1 MNNTN
6 LINNLEEK
14 NLLIKIK
21 EFISSMYYIT
31 EESGE
36 DIYSDLGKK
45 KKIKL
50 FDKFSSIFKKEI
62 EEGKIEYSYDD
73 YYDYTWCIAS
83 ISFSSVSITL
93 EGEVDDEELESL
105 FINLKYVTVSI
116 NDSDIFISNNEKYN
130 SVLEIISNTLKNM

>member
-62 EEGKIEYSYDD
+62 EEGKIKYTYDD
-73 YYDYTWCIAS
+73 YYDYSWCIAS
-83 ISFSSVSITL
+83 ISFSSISIEL
-93 EGEVDDEELESL
+93 EGEAYDEELESL

-116 NDSDIFISNNEKYN
+116 NDNDIFINNNEKYN

>member
-14 NLLIKIK
+14 NLLTKIK
-21 EFISSMYYIT
+21 NFISSMYYIT
-31 EESGE
+31 EEAGE

-45 KKIKL
+45 GKIKL
-50 FDKFSSIFKKEI
+50 FNEFSSIFKKEI

-116 NDSDIFISNNEKYN
+116 NDSDIFINNNEKYN
-130 SVLEIISNTLKNM
+130 SVLEIISNILKNM

>member
-1 MNNTN
+1 MNKTN

-21 EFISSMYYIT
+21 EFVSFMYQIT

-62 EEGKIEYSYDD
+62 EEGKIGYTYDD
-73 YYDYTWCIAS
+73 YYDYSWCIAS
-83 ISFSSVSITL
+83 ISFSSISIEL
-93 EGEVDDEELESL
+93 EGEAYDEELESL

-116 NDSDIFISNNEKYN
+116 NDNNIFINNNEKYN

>member
-50 FDKFSSIFKKEI
+50 FNEFSSIFKKEI

-116 NDSDIFISNNEKYN
+116 NDNDIFINNNEKYN

>member
-62 EEGKIEYSYDD
+62 EEGKIKYTYDD

-83 ISFSSVSITL
+83 ISFSSISIEL
-93 EGEVDDEELESL
+93 EGEADDEELESL

-116 NDSDIFISNNEKYN
+116 NDSDIFINNNEKYN